1 MGGRQ
6 NNKTTGKIV
15 VKLLRNLQ
23 NIVSLKQLSEVKYV
37 WFKHGIL
44 NTVYEQVFCK
54 YKASYAILLRT
65 ALIVYILYLKQICNI
80 YLSSYAIWP
89 IKRRLKAHI

>member
-15 VKLLRNLQ
+15 VKLHRNLQ
-23 NIVSLKQLSEVKYV
+23 NIVSLKQLSEVKYI

-44 NTVYEQVFCK
+44 NTVYEQVFC
-54 YKASYAILLRT
+54 
-65 ALIVYILYLKQICNI
+65 
-80 YLSSYAIWP
+80 
-89 IKRRLKAHI
+89 